1 MASNIGQ
8 QVYASS
14 PTTLEPFLQLNCDE
28 YVKTM
33 VMPSSWNVIKVGI
46 LCSFRSLFP
55 MASLTYTSL
64 VFGLCQQGRPYTS
77 RAANFFGWYF
87 GGGPSVLNG
96 VSWTLAGSTDSKYLG
111 CSNYIIG
118 SKIGSSFTTGSNGSA
133 YIYIPVNQG
142 NSATTKR
149 GIFTFYVAKGA
160 AITATAM
167 WTTPGTF
174 DCTMGDLYNA
184 MDQNNGTIVIQGST
198 LTATNLIT
206 AAYTEAIGGGPLD
219 TLNIY
224 WNRASVALQI
234 YAVNVQKLS

>member
-8 QVYASS
+8 QLYVSS
-14 PTTLEPFLQLNCDE
+14 PYTLEPFLQLNCDE
-28 YVKTM
+28 YTKTM
-33 VMPSSWNVIKVGI
+33 VMPSSWNTIKVGV

-55 MASLTYTSL
+55 MGSLTYTSL

-87 GGGPSVLNG
+87 GGGPSVLSG
-96 VSWTLAGSTDSKYLG
+96 VNWTLAGSTDSRYLG
-111 CSNYIIG
+111 CSNYTTG

-142 NSATTKR
+142 NSVTTKR
-149 GIFTFYVAKGA
+149 GIFTFY
-160 AITATAM
+160 ITKSAPNMNMAL
-167 WTTPGTF
+167 WTTAGTY
-174 DCTMGDLYNA
+174 DCTMGDLYSA
-184 MDQNNGTIVIQGST
+184 MEQNNGTTVIKGNTLIST
-198 LTATNLIT
+198 PMMT
-206 AAYTEAIGGGPLD
+206 AAYTEALGGGPLD
-219 TLNIY
+219 TLNIF